1 MSITQ
6 IIGFSLLICITLA
19 YNETFSPFDLN
30 TNVIT
35 TFVPYPGYEQNVAP
49 KNYNIDGEIPE
60 EEQSHKRPHAGCDS
74 SFENRGEYR
83 KRKKTHDD
91 DDHTTQYIHHTSDIV
106 LCQKTYDDLETLF
119 GHNGDV
125 TYNSKSEKIT
135 GNDREQMTITTSDD
149 QSQEITDG
157 FAYNIERENTDRELL
172 GINVDKDLFP
182 ELICSLS
189 PFNSDTSTSNIDGE
203 SPGTNGKKSEL
214 MSVIMSDVLCA
225 RTVPKKIE
233 NTRKPTANH
242 LFTNVKNPIVEKS
255 TISQGPFEGTSKEML
270 RKF

>member
-6 IIGFSLLICITLA
+6 IIGFSLLVCITLA

-35 TFVPYPGYEQNVAP
+35 TFVRYPGYEQNVAP

-203 SPGTNGKKSEL
+203 SPGTNGKVLHNDFYFQPLQFTKS
-214 MSVIMSDVLCA
+214 C
-225 RTVPKKIE
+225 E
-233 NTRKPTANH
+233 NEIT
-242 LFTNVKNPIVEKS
+242 KN
-255 TISQGPFEGTSKEML
+255 
-270 RKF
+270 